1 MNRPEDLTRN
11 ALVAR
16 ALTVAD
22 IVREFERESDEMRML
37 HPQSVQALRD
47 ADLFKVIQPRRIGGF
62 EMDLATLHAV
72 TLALGSGCSS
82 TAWVYLVTGAH
93 TWVLGMFPETAQDE
107 LKADDPDTF
116 IPGTLASQGKA
127 QLVDGGARV
136 SGRWQF
142 ASGCDHGRWGLF
154 AAMQSDSTPEDPQHV
169 HVLVPSTDFTI
180 EDTWYSM
187 GLRGTGSKDVIMD
200 DVFVP
205 GYRTVPTGDL
215 FEGVSEAAC
224 AHDSFVYQ
232 FPVLCSLTYLLTAA
246 ALALTR
252 RIYGEYLD
260 MTVSRRDR
268 YDGSSKAK
276 KAPNQVRIAESW
288 AELQSAELM
297 VQEITRTFDTALA
310 KHEPFDID
318 TRIEVKWR
326 ASYAIRLCRRAAD
339 RLFDAAGA
347 NSIYDRSALLPLVQS
362 LHTASHHA
370 AADFDNNAT
379 RFGSHKLGLGP
390 GTWLI

>member
-1 MNRPEDLTRN
+1 
-11 ALVAR
+11 
-16 ALTVAD
+16 
-22 IVREFERESDEMRML
+22 
-37 HPQSVQALRD
+37 
-47 ADLFKVIQPRRIGGF
+47 
-62 EMDLATLHAV
+62 
-72 TLALGSGCSS
+72 
-82 TAWVYLVTGAH
+82 
-93 TWVLGMFPETAQDE
+93 MFPETAQDE
-107 LKADDPDTF
+107 LKAADPETF

-127 QLVDGGARV
+127 QLVDGGVRV

-142 ASGCDHGRWGLF
+142 ASGCDHARWGLF

-169 HVLVPSTDFTI
+169 HVIVPSTDYTI

-205 GYRTVPTGDL
+205 GHRTMPTGEL
-215 FEGVSEAAC
+215 FEGVSEPAR

-232 FPVLCSLTYLLTAA
+232 FPVLCSLTYLLTAPV
-246 ALALTR
+246 LALTR

-268 YDGSSKAK
+268 YDGSFKAK

-288 AELQSAELM
+288 AEIQSAELL
-297 VQEITRTFDTALA
+297 VQDITRIFDTALA
-310 KHEPFDID
+310 KREPFDID

-370 AADFDNNAT
+370 AADFDNSAT
-379 RFGSHKLGLGP
+379 SFGSYKMGLGP
-390 GTWLI
+390 GTWLV

>member
-1 MNRPEDLTRN
+1 MNRPEDLTRG
-11 ALVAR
+11 ALVER
-16 ALTVAD
+16 ALLVAG
-22 IVREFERESDEMRML
+22 VVASFERESDEMRAL
-37 HPQSVQALRD
+37 HPRSMQALSD
-47 ADLFKVIQPRRIGGF
+47 AELFKVIQPGRIGGF
-62 EMDLATLHAV
+62 EMDLPTLHAV
-72 TLALGSGCSS
+72 IMALGTGCAA

-93 TWVLGMFPETAQDE
+93 TWVLGMFPEAAQDE
-107 LKADDPDTF
+107 IKASDPDTF

-127 QLVDGGARV
+127 QIVDGGVRI

-142 ASGCDHGRWGLF
+142 ASGCDYGHWGLF
-154 AAMQSDSTPEDPQHV
+154 AATQTDSTPEDPKHV
-169 HVLVPSTDFTI
+169 HALVPRTHYTI
-180 EDTWYSM
+180 EDTWYTM

-205 GYRTVPTGDL
+205 VHRTMPTGDL
-215 FEGVSEAAC
+215 FEGISDAAR

-246 ALALTR
+246 ALSLTR
-252 RIYGEYLD
+252 RIFAEYID
-260 MTVSRRDR
+260 MTASRRDR

-276 KAPNQVRIAESW
+276 KAAGQVRVAESW
-288 AELQSAELM
+288 AEIQSAELM
-297 VQEITRTFDTALA
+297 VQDITRNFDTALA
-310 KHEPFDID
+310 KRKPFDID
-318 TRIEVKWR
+318 TRVEVKWR

-379 RFGSHKLGLGP
+379 SFGSQQLGLGP
-390 GTWLI
+390 GTWLV